1 MRIGFEEAADFLNG
15 CTDVLIITHASPDG
29 DTLGCGF
36 GLCRALRQCGKKADV
51 VCADPIPPRYD
62 FLKEWYAPQ
71 GFEPKQIIA
80 VDIADTKLMGRLSDY
95 GDKVDL
101 CIDHHITNTGYAK
114 RLLLGEKS
122 AAACEVVYT
131 LLKTAGMPIDETA
144 AMCLYTG
151 IATDTGCFKFESVT
165 PETHMIAAELYRY
178 EFPLPAAKLNRW
190 LFDIKSQS
198 RVKAEGI
205 IIKNTELL
213 CDGKCAMTSV
223 TLDEERESGISA
235 DDFDG
240 IASLPMQF
248 EGVEIAVTVREK
260 DPGRFKISIRTG
272 TDANA
277 SRICSSFGG
286 GGHIRAAG
294 CTITGRL
301 DDVKA
306 QLLKACAEE
315 LHNVGY

>member
-1 MRIGFEEAADFLNG
+1 MRIGFNEAAEYLRG

-51 VCADPIPPRYD
+51 VCSDPIPPRYD
-62 FLKEWYAPQ
+62 FLKEWYVPQ
-71 GFEPKQIIA
+71 NVEPKQIIA
-80 VDIADTKLMGRLSDY
+80 VDVADPKLMGKLSDH
-95 GDKVDL
+95 GDKTDL

-131 LLKTAGMPIDETA
+131 LLRTADMPIDETT

-198 RVKAEGI
+198 RVKAESI
-205 IIKNTELL
+205 IIGNTELF
-213 CDGKCAMTSV
+213 CNGKCAMTSV
-223 TLDEERESGISA
+223 TLDEEKQSGISA

-260 DPGRFKISIRTG
+260 DPGRFKISVRTG

-277 SRICSSFGG
+277 SRICSNFGG

-294 CTITGRL
+294 CTITGEL
-301 DDVKA
+301 DKVKLDV
-306 QLLKACAEE
+306 LRACAEE
-315 LHNVGY
+315 LNNVGY